1 MEISDSREV
10 SLRGLVFETEMT
22 SAYYHQVRVG
32 VTSRRA
38 STEELEA
45 LLEEVGDSEI
55 VRRCAVLDLLGRRDE
70 ARALLESNRA
80 DPFAV
85 HLDGKLL
92 LEEGRSTDALAVLTA
107 GCQEHGT
114 VVPAI
119 GMLLCEAK
127 IRTSDIEG
135 AKELLSSLSLES
147 DHPRGQY
154 LDGLLHEHEGDY
166 SSALECYE
174 KATAG
179 APEETRFWF
188 RYGYLNALHGDE
200 EGAVRAYEMC
210 QRTAPIYTHAMLN
223 LGLLYEDAERY
234 SDAITC
240 YRMVL
245 QSNPRH
251 RRARMYLQ
259 DAEASLDMYYDKEK
273 EKENSR
279 RQQLLQIPVTEFEL
293 SVRSRNCLQKMDIHT
308 LGDLIEKSETELL
321 AYKNFGETSLAEIRK
336 ILTQKNLRLG
346 EGIRTEER
354 NVFLVDSEQS
364 AILSEPVSTLEL
376 SSRSQRCMDRLG
388 IESLG
393 DLVRRSELELVSQ
406 KNFGVTSLHEVKRK
420 LKEQNLSL
428 AGG

>member
-1 MEISDSREV
+1 LEVSQSNEV
-10 SLRGLVFETEMT
+10 SLRGLVFETELT
-22 SAYYHQVRVG
+22 SDYYHQVRVG
-32 VTSRRA
+32 VTSRR
-38 STEELEA
+38 SSSEELEE
-45 LLEEVGDSEI
+45 LLQETDDI
-55 VRRCAVLDLLGRRDE
+55 VRRSAVLDLLGRRDE
-70 ARALLESNRA
+70 ARSLLEANRSE
-80 DPFAV
+80 PFAV

-92 LEEGRSTDALAVLTA
+92 LEEGRSAEALEVLTEGWQA
-107 GCQEHGT
+107 HGSI
-114 VVPAI
+114 VPAI
-119 GMLLCEAK
+119 GTLLCEAK
-127 IRTSDIEG
+127 IRTGDIEG
-135 AKELLSSLSLES
+135 AKKLLSSFSFAP

-166 SSALECYE
+166 SAALLCYE
-174 KATAG
+174 KATSG

-188 RYGYLNALHGDE
+188 RFGYLNALYGDE
-200 EGAVRAYEMC
+200 ETAVRAYEMC

-240 YRMVL
+240 YRMVI
-245 QSNPRH
+245 QSNPHH
-251 RRARMYLQ
+251 RRARMYLK

-293 SVRSRNCLQKMDIHT
+293 SVRSRNCLQKMNIHT

-346 EGIRTEER
+346 EGVRSDDR
-354 NVFLVDSEQS
+354 NVLLVDSEQS

-393 DLVRRSELELVSQ
+393 DLVRRTELELVSQ

-420 LKEQNLSL
+420 LKECNLTL